1 MFSVGSNTWRGI
13 SFEFYPALVV
23 IGITFAAA
31 DETGNYFCWS
41 RSSLSVIHE
50 SGIYFVISFSVSS
63 GHVAKHPSL
72 LSWTRVRFLGN
83 RGSGDKIWLSLVV
96 ILVNIPWG
104 AAVPL
109 V

>member
-50 SGIYFVISFSVSS
+50 SGI
-63 GHVAKHPSL
+63 
-72 LSWTRVRFLGN
+72 
-83 RGSGDKIWLSLVV
+83 
-96 ILVNIPWG
+96 
-104 AAVPL
+104 
-109 V
+109 